1 MAPSKFSLGLT
12 LAILSIWAVD
22 AADQQAAAPTP
33 SSFSVECTSLILKMS
48 DCFPFVASGSQVS
61 EPKDSCCSGLKT
73 VLKED
78 PKCLC
83 EALKSSGSMAVSIN
97 VTKALTLP
105 AACKVSA
112 PSATNC
118 GTAVSPAGAPGVQP
132 SATAAG
138 APSASSEGAKETT
151 PATGSSGTPSA
162 SSEGAKEVTPDIGS
176 SDTPSAS
183 SGAAK
188 DMTPVPDSSGSPVLS
203 VSIGSLVAGLMIM
216 LISGY

>member
-1 MAPSKFSLGLT
+1 MAPSKFSLALI

-22 AADQQAAAPTP
+22 AADPPAAAPTP

-61 EPKDSCCSGLKT
+61 EPKDSCCSGFQT

-105 AACKVSA
+105 SACKVSA
-112 PSATNC
+112 PSASNC

-132 SATAAG
+132 SETAG
-138 APSASSEGAKETT
+138 ASSASSEGAKEMT
-151 PATGSSGTPSA
+151 PAPGSSGTPSASSQGAKEVTPDLGSSGTPSA
-162 SSEGAKEVTPDIGS
+162 SSET
-176 SDTPSAS
+176 
-183 SGAAK
+183 AK
-188 DMTPVPDSSGSPVLS
+188 DLTTVPDSSGSPVLS